1 MMFFIHDIVLV
12 QDGGRV
18 GAVSY
23 FDLDVRWQNS
33 RFIETE
39 RGTRDAQI
47 ANHTHSSIQFLIS
60 A

>member
-23 FDLDVRWQNS
+23 FDLGVRWQNS

-47 ANHTHSSIQFLIS
+47 VDHTHSSIGIPVTI
-60 A
+60 

>member
-1 MMFFIHDIVLV
+1 MFFIHDIVLV
-12 QDGGRV
+12 QDGSRV

-23 FDLDVRWQNS
+23 FDLGVRWQNS

-47 ANHTHSSIQFLIS
+47 ADHTHSIVRPMG
-60 A
+60 